1 MSGEGDVRLSCVL
14 SSVSI
19 ESSGLSSV
27 KMECCGG
34 VTSLLSIGSG
44 ANSKLDDS
52 SLFGESSYV
61 FVE

>member
-1 MSGEGDVRLSCVL
+1 MTSGEGAVRLSCVL

-19 ESSGLSSV
+19 ESSGLSS
-27 KMECCGG
+27 ECCGR

-44 ANSKLDDS
+44 VNSKLDDS
-52 SLFGESSYV
+52 SIFGESSYV